1 MPMKS
6 ETVASFVKG
15 LTRAGIDFVVTL
27 PFTQGA
33 PLLPAIAREPRFKH
47 VPVGNEGDGIVICAG
62 AWMGG
67 KRPAL
72 LIENTALVLGAYAL
86 TGLDG
91 MYGGM
96 PMLLLVD
103 HRGSYGDGGGYW
115 YFGGGLMA
123 PIILDGLRIPYTK
136 IAEPS
141 GLEETIVR
149 GQSTA
154 EAYGKPVALL
164 MECTDYW

>member
-1 MPMKS
+1 MKPD
-6 ETVASFVKG
+6 TVATFVRG
-15 LTRAGIDFVVTL
+15 LKRAGIDFVVTL

-33 PLLPAIAREPRFKH
+33 PLLPAIARESQFKH

-72 LIENTALVLGAYAL
+72 LIENTALVVGAYAL

-103 HRGSYGDGGGYW
+103 HRGSFGDGGGYW

-123 PIILDGLRIPYTK
+123 PVILDGLRIPHAK

-141 GLEETIVR
+141 ALEEAIVR
-149 GQSTA
+149 GQSTV